1 MAVLFRVRPGIL
13 SFLQFKEEASCSTRI
28 KLSLTLAGDKMR
40 DDSEKFVNGAV
51 DIESRC
57 DGNQILL
64 LHLELSPVCT
74 NVDLLQDVTGGIHG
88 NNERLGGTEA
98 LRVRSL
104 AV

>member
-1 MAVLFRVRPGIL
+1 MTVLVRVVPGIL
-13 SFLQFKEEASCSTRI
+13 SLFNFEEESTCCTSI
-28 KLSLTLAGDKMR
+28 ELGLTLAGDYMT
-40 DDSEKFVNGAV
+40 DDSEELVDGAV
-51 DIESRC
+51 NVESRC
-57 DGNQILL
+57 DGNQVLL

-74 NVDLLQDVTGGIHG
+74 NVDLSHDVTRCVQT

>member
-1 MAVLFRVRPGIL
+1 MAVLFRVVPGIL
-13 SFLQFKEEASCSTRI
+13 SFFQFKEEASCSTRI

-74 NVDLLQDVTGGIHG
+74 NVDLPQDVTGSIQG

-98 LRVRSL
+98 LRIRSL